1 MASSGFSTAARSG
14 STATRW
20 ASRRSTKTRH
30 SCCPAHLY
38 TATKLAGE
46 MYCRSYSALYSASHT
61 ILRFGIPY
69 GPRARLAAVVPS
81 FVARAQ
87 EGKALTIAGDGRQTR
102 QFVYVEDLAAGIV
115 AALAPQAGEPRL
127 QPRRRRAD
135 ERAPDRRH
143 GPRRRCAGS
152 DRARAGT
159 SGGRAHRARSQALV
173 PRTSSDG
180 SRRRRSAT
188 ESGATSSGLHETS
201 SSPLADTASMM
212 DGNAATVLR
221 QEPTEL

>member
-1 MASSGFSTAARSG
+1 MAQ
-14 STATRW
+14 
-20 ASRRSTKTRH
+20 
-30 SCCPAHLY
+30 
-38 TATKLAGE
+38 
-46 MYCRSYSALYSASHT
+46 SHT

-115 AALAPQAGEPRL
+115 AALAPQAAEPRL

-143 GPRRRCAGS
+143 GS
-152 DRARAGT
+152 
-159 SGGRAHRARSQALV
+159 
-173 PRTSSDG
+173 
-180 SRRRRSAT
+180 
-188 ESGATSSGLHETS
+188 
-201 SSPLADTASMM
+201 
-212 DGNAATVLR
+212 
-221 QEPTEL
+221 